1 MAEYDYLNARVRAL
15 STQLLR
21 PPDYERLLAA
31 DGDEAV
37 LDLLHGTAY
46 RRELA
51 EAMTVGHGLPAIES
65 ALGRHL
71 SATFARLRAMA
82 PGQARLLLGVQAGQ
96 WDAANLLAVLRGKL
110 TAAEPREIVEA
121 LLPFG
126 EASEPQL
133 AELAAQPGLEAMAA
147 LLATWGYPFTAR
159 VRALLRSAG
168 SHPDLPELEM
178 AVNDAYFGWALEQAG
193 GRDPD
198 SGLVREILRMQ
209 IDLANVKAA
218 LDCVR
223 HRMHG
228 ESVPDFRAL
237 AGGKLAPAV
246 FKALGQAASMVEAF
260 EALEASYFA
269 AGIEK
274 GILAFGLAGN
284 LGVMERFLEVVLIR
298 AGCRLFRADP
308 LGIGVPLGFMW
319 RKYSEYLNLRLLL
332 RGRSYRQPAGVI
344 REELLY
350 A

>member
-21 PPDYERLLAA
+21 PADYERLLAA
-31 DGDEAV
+31 EGEEAV

-51 EAMTVGHGLPAIES
+51 EAMTAGSGLAAIES

-71 SATFARLRAMA
+71 SVTFARLRAMA
-82 PGQARLLLGVQAGQ
+82 PGEARRLLSVQSSQ

-110 TAAEPREIVEA
+110 TAAEPREILAA

-133 AELAAQPGLEAMAA
+133 AELAGQPGLAAMSA
-147 LLATWGYPFTAR
+147 LLATWGYPFAGR
-159 VRALLRSAG
+159 VRELLRAG
-168 SHPDLPELEM
+168 GSSPDLVVMER
-178 AVNDAYFGWALEQAG
+178 AVNDAYFTWAMEQSG
-193 GRDPD
+193 SRDPD
-198 SGLVREILRMQ
+198 SALVRKMLRMQ

-218 LDCVR
+218 LDFVR
-223 HRMHG
+223 HRVRG
-228 ESVPDFRAL
+228 ESMPGFEAL
-237 AGGKLAPAV
+237 AGGTLAPGV
-246 FKALGQAASMVEAF
+246 FKALGRAVSMVEAF

-274 GILAFGLAGN
+274 GILAFGLTGS
-284 LGVMERFLEVVLIR
+284 LGVMERFLEKVVIR

-308 LGIGVPLGFMW
+308 LGIGVALGFLW
-319 RKYSEYLNLRLLL
+319 RKYSEFLNLRLLL
-332 RGRSYRQPAGVI
+332 RGRSYRQPAAAI

>member
-21 PPDYERLLAA
+21 PADYERLLAA
-31 DGDEAV
+31 DEETA

-51 EAMTVGHGLPAIES
+51 EALAAGRGLPAVES

-71 SATFARLRAMA
+71 AVAFTRLRAMA
-82 PGQARLLLGVQAGQ
+82 PEQARRLLGVQAAQ

-110 TAAEPREIVEA
+110 TAAEPREILEA

-133 AELAAQPGLEAMAA
+133 AELAAQPGLAAMAS
-147 LLATWGYPFTAR
+147 LLATWGYPFAGR
-159 VRALLRSAG
+159 LRELLRAG
-168 SHPDLPELEM
+168 GSNPDLAVLER
-178 AVNDAYFGWALEQAG
+178 AVNDAYFRWAMQEAG

-198 SGLVREILRMQ
+198 SALVRNMLGMQ
-209 IDLANVKAA
+209 IDLANVRAA
-218 LDCVR
+218 LDHVR
-223 HRMHG
+223 HRARG
-228 ESVPDFRAL
+228 ESVGELALL
-237 AGGKLAPAV
+237 AGGTLRPAV
-246 FKALGQAASMVEAF
+246 VRALGQAAGLVEAF

-274 GILAFGLAGN
+274 GILAFGMAGS
-284 LGVMERFLEVVLIR
+284 LGVMERFLEKVVIR

-332 RGRSYRQPAGVI
+332 RGRSYRQPPAAI